1 MLPDAPNPPLTCQ
14 ARRSR
19 WRRLAWV
26 LPALV
31 LLAQAGRVSARP
43 AVQSGSLP
51 QTLAIALR
59 FEVPRVAA
67 TLTEAEAGDLTAFY
81 DVGDGRPAWLD
92 TDGRASSLAHAAI
105 AMLGTAADDGL
116 READYDRPDL
126 VRRLGGLSGGTPAE
140 AALFDVRLSA
150 AVLRYYRH
158 LHFGRVNPRTLG
170 LPFGGTSDRHVVPD
184 LLRTALR
191 AGRLAEATRLLTPP
205 FTQYTLLR
213 AQLARYRALAAV
225 TGPALTLTATLRPG
239 DTFADLPGLHRRLLT
254 EGDLPADA
262 PPPASPVYDET
273 MAAGVRRFQ
282 ERHGLDADGVIGPAT
297 RAALEVPLSRRVR
310 QIELALERLRW
321 LPDLAGGRVIVVN
334 VPMFRLWAWDH
345 LPTSSQ
351 PALSM
356 KVVVGRA
363 LDTRTPLFI
372 DQMEYVVFGPYWN
385 VPSSILRNEMRPT
398 IRRDPG
404 YLTRQR
410 LEIVAGPGDGSPVL
424 AATPENIAR
433 LGQGGVRLRQ
443 RPGPRNSLGLV
454 KFMFPNEN
462 NVYMHDTPATQLFS
476 RSRRDFSH
484 GCIRVEDPAALAA
497 WVLSDLPGWSRE
509 TALAAMQRDVN
520 RRIDL
525 ADPVQVVIFYTT
537 VIVQPEDGSVHFSD
551 DIYGHDARLERVF

>member
-1 MLPDAPNPPLTCQ
+1 MQ
-14 ARRSR
+14 ALAGAV
-19 WRRLAWV
+19 RLE
-26 LPALV
+26 
-31 LLAQAGRVSARP
+31 
-43 AVQSGSLP
+43 VQR
-51 QTLAIALR
+51 A
-59 FEVPRVAA
+59 AA
-67 TLTEAEAGDLTAFY
+67 TLSDAEAGDLTAFY
-81 DVGDGRPAWLD
+81 DAGDGRPAWLD
-92 TDGRASSLAHAAI
+92 ADGRGNSLAHAAI

-116 READYDRPDL
+116 READYDRPAL
-126 VRRLGGLSGGTPAE
+126 ARRLGTLPEATPTE

-158 LHFGRVNPRTLG
+158 LHFGRVDPRTLG
-170 LPFGGTSDRHVVPD
+170 LPFGGASDRHIVPD
-184 LLRTALR
+184 ILR
-191 AGRLAEATRLLTPP
+191 AALADGRLSEATRLLTPP

-213 AQLARYRALAAV
+213 AQLTRYRALAAV
-225 TGPALTLTATLRPG
+225 TAPPLTLTATVRPG
-239 DTFADLPGLHRRLLT
+239 DTFGDLPALHRRLVT
-254 EGDLPADA
+254 EGDLPADT

-273 MAAGVRRFQ
+273 IAAGIRRFQ

-297 RAALEVPLSRRVR
+297 RTALEVPLSRRVR

-334 VPMFRLWAWDH
+334 IPMFRLWAWDH

-363 LDTRTPLFI
+363 LNTRTPLFI

-385 VPSSILRNEMRPT
+385 IPSSILRNEMLPA

-404 YLTRQR
+404 YLARQR

-424 AATPENIAR
+424 APTPENIAR

-462 NVYMHDTPATQLFS
+462 NVYMHDTPATQLFA

-525 ADPVQVVIFYTT
+525 ADPIQVVIFYTT

-551 DIYGHDARLERVF
+551 DIYGHDARLDRVF